1 MKPRLFASILSII
14 LVAVG
19 ATPTFATASPF
30 GTWTRPS
37 TGDQINF
44 YDCSGELCAKIVTVK
59 DPANVA
65 SVGVVIINGAQQ
77 TGDNQWQGDLFDPQA
92 GKSFSGTISM
102 EGADKLKLHGCV
114 IAFLCSDEHW
124 TRTQ

>member
-1 MKPRLFASILSII
+1 MKSKLHASILSLGLCAAAI
-14 LVAVG
+14 AP
-19 ATPTFATASPF
+19 AFAAASPF

-44 YDCSGELCAKIVTVK
+44 YDCGGNLCAKIVTVK
-59 DPANVA
+59 DSANA
-65 SVGVVIINGAQQ
+65 STVGVIIVNGAQQ
-77 TGDNQWQGDLFDPQA
+77 TGDNQWQGDLYDPQA

-102 EGADKLKLHGCV
+102 ESANKLKLHGCV

-124 TRTQ
+124 TRAD

>member
-1 MKPRLFASILSII
+1 MKLNLHAFVLSLALPAVAASAL
-14 LVAVG
+14 A
-19 ATPTFATASPF
+19 ATSPF

-37 TGDQINF
+37 TGDQIEF
-44 YDCSGELCAKIVTVK
+44 YDCGGNLCAKIVNVK
-59 DPANVA
+59 DPANA
-65 SVGVVIINGAQQ
+65 STVGVVIINGAQQ
-77 TGDNQWQGDLFDPQA
+77 TGNNVWQGDLLDPQA

-124 TRTQ
+124 TRAQ